1 MDSDEAIRWLIRR
14 LNVLLADQLKA
25 LLEGKHIYQRVSINP
40 NPIVKEWRGKV
51 YPSEQDKF
59 DRKVDLALERIQFTP
74 ASSLTDQPT
83 QGQQHLLV
91 RNVKVFCGECGEAEA
106 FAPIR
111 FEESGLGQPTTAAE
125 GRTQL
130 FSFTY
135 QCQRCK
141 SAFVGFLVRKESW
154 YLSLDG
160 RSPMEHIQLPK
171 YIPKTEQPLFRDAVI
186 AIHGGKTLAAL
197 FYLRTFIEQF
207 ARRLTGLTGKA
218 TGDEIM
224 TAYSATLPITQRDQ
238 MPSLKEWYEK
248 LSIALHSAKEDAE
261 LFEQA
266 KEAIEQH
273 FDIRRV
279 FKIPE
284 TPRAPA
290 DASS

>member
-1 MDSDEAIRWLIRR
+1 MRR
-14 LNVLLADQLKA
+14 LNGLLADQLKV
-25 LLEGKHIYQRVSINP
+25 LLERKHIYQRVSVDP
-40 NPIVKEWRGKV
+40 KPILVEWRGKV
-51 YPSEQDKF
+51 YPSELKAF
-59 DRKVDLALERIQFTP
+59 DHTADLTLGRIQFTP
-74 ASSLTDQPT
+74 ADNLTEISTGVPQPN
-83 QGQQHLLV
+83 LLV
-91 RNVKVFCGECGEAEA
+91 QNVKVFCMECGEAEA

-111 FEESGLGQPTTAAE
+111 SAEIGYGPSTTARA

-130 FSFTY
+130 FSLTY

-141 SAFVGFLVRKESW
+141 SALIGFLVRKESW
-154 YLSLDG
+154 HLSLDG
-160 RSPMEHIQLPK
+160 RSPMEHIVLPK
-171 YIPKTEQPLFRDAVI
+171 HIPKPEQNLFRDAVI

-207 ARRLTGLTGKA
+207 ARRLTSLTGKV

-224 TAYSATLPITQRDQ
+224 TAYSETLPIAQRDQ

-248 LSIALHSAKEDAE
+248 LSIALHSGTDDAG

-266 KEAIEQH
+266 KEAIESH

-284 TPRAPA
+284 IPPA
-290 DASS
+290 KAK